1 MNIKLCVSFQI
12 KSFLWIYAQEWD
24 YWWKPNLFSLH
35 IVYTYCICIYMY
47 RYTFMCM
54 VLCLCMYT
62 CVFICMYMHIY
73 VYMYVYA
80 SVCIYICFLLT
91 IGTGLKFLCLW
102 IFPHICSYTWHPTFS
117 PVLSLSGGTTRVCL
131 TIIGGIWK
139 WPYLLPDLSQAPWNS
154 LTVSLGIT
162 FQRPRLPSSLW
173 VRDAHGPE
181 DLGREL

>member
-24 YWWKPNLFSLH
+24 YWWKLNLFSLH

-80 SVCIYICFLLT
+80 CVCIYICFLLT
-91 IGTGLKFLCLW
+91 VGTGLKFLCLW